1 MTKRL
6 RSETAIPVLLLML
19 AGCNHGG
26 GGDSDPGPGGGPGGN
41 SCVATA
47 SGNVAGEPDITGAVT
62 LTPSTVARGATVTF
76 SIPIDADTRSVN
88 AVLRTQLGGSLAGN
102 ANYTVATVAAQTVS
116 VSVPTSASAPAGTY
130 RALINLC
137 SGFNP
142 VTDCAATAATG
153 TLISYGELANTS
165 TTFARWVSVKDGVT
179 NNSGTSTETCLPI
192 PQVAVQ

>member
-1 MTKRL
+1 MTKLL
-6 RSETAIPVLLLML
+6 RSETAIPVLMLAL
-19 AGCNHGG
+19 AGCGSGG

-41 SCVATA
+41 SCVATT
-47 SGNVAGEPDITGAVT
+47 SSNVAGEPDITGAVT

-88 AVLRTQLGGSLAGN
+88 AILRTQLGGSLAGG

-137 SGFNP
+137 SGYDP
-142 VTDCAATAATG
+142 TDCSPTISTG

-165 TTFARWVSVKDGVT
+165 TTFARWVSVKDGQL
-179 NNSGTSTETCLPI
+179 NNSGASTETCLPI